1 MFSSQQRKEDIERA
15 QGKVFD
21 VLIVG
26 GGITG
31 ACAARDAVRRGLS
44 TAIVEKNDWAFGTSS
59 RSSKLVHG
67 GLRYLELFDFKLV
80 FEACRE
86 RRRLLLNAP
95 HVVWPQSFMFP
106 VYKGDK
112 NPLFIIAMGLWLYDF
127 LALFRNVQNHQL
139 HGPKRILE
147 VEPELDSERLTGG
160 GQFYD
165 CSTDDA
171 RLTLSHV
178 QSANLEGA
186 CCLSYTRVLDILSE
200 EGKARGARVRDEVG
214 GKEFDIEAKVVL
226 NCTGPWTDAICHM
239 DDPEASPKL
248 RPTKGAHVIV
258 PWERA
263 RATNAL
269 PIISPADER
278 LMFLIPWGDY
288 ALIGTTDT
296 DYDGDYDTISA
307 SREDVQY
314 ILDAANRTL
323 PGAHL
328 APDDVIS
335 TYAGLRPLVVEGGG
349 KDVKE
354 SQVSREHSIYE
365 SHSGLIS
372 IAGGKLTTARSMAQE
387 LVDLAARR
395 LEERFGVRAAR
406 CTTRKAP
413 VFGVDGGD
421 FRKRLERMAGELR
434 LDDDIVS
441 KLQHLGTGAVRV
453 LALLAEGGSLAE
465 RLGDAIPYI
474 EAEVVYSAREEMV
487 VSLSD
492 YMVRRSLIYYED
504 REQGLGCAERVAD
517 LLGAELGWDAE
528 EKGRQVEEYR
538 RVVEL
543 SRSYKNA

>member
-1 MFSSQQRKEDIERA
+1 MFSSQQRKDQIETAR
-15 QGKVFD
+15 GKVFD
-21 VLIVG
+21 VLIIG

-31 ACAARDAVRRGLS
+31 ACAARDAARRGLS
-44 TAIVEKNDWAFGTSS
+44 TAIIEKKDWAFGTSS

-112 NPLFIIAMGLWLYDF
+112 NPLFIIAMGLWMYDF
-127 LALFRNVQNHQL
+127 LALFRNVQSHQL

-147 VEPELDSERLTGG
+147 VEPELDHERLKGG

-178 QSANLEGA
+178 QSAHLEGA
-186 CCLSYTRVLDILSE
+186 CCLSYTRVLDLLHDKD
-200 EGKARGARVRDEVG
+200 KACGVRVRDEVEG
-214 GKEFDIEAKVVL
+214 EEFDIEARMVL
-226 NCTGPWTDAICHM
+226 NCTGPWTDAICRL
-239 DDPEASPKL
+239 DDPEAAPKL

-263 RATNAL
+263 KATNAL

-296 DYDGDYDTISA
+296 DYNEDYDTIHA

-314 ILDAANRTL
+314 ILDAANRSL
-323 PGAHL
+323 PKARL
-328 APDDVIS
+328 TPDDVVS

-365 SHSGLIS
+365 SHSGLIT

-395 LEERFGVRAAR
+395 FEERFGVRAEKCA
-406 CTTRKAP
+406 TKNTP
-413 VFGVDGGD
+413 VFGVDGID
-421 FRKRLERMAGELR
+421 FSKRLERLAGDLR
-434 LDDDIVS
+434 LDSDIVS
-441 KLQHLGTGAVRV
+441 KLQLLGTGAVRV
-453 LALLAEGGSLAE
+453 LAMLSEGGSMAE
-465 RLGDAIPYI
+465 RLGPDVPYI
-474 EAEVVYSAREEMV
+474 EAGVVYSAREEMV
-487 VSLSD
+487 ISLSD
-492 YMVRRSLIYYED
+492 FMVRRSLIYYED
-504 REQGLGCAERVAD
+504 REQGLGCAAKVANI
-517 LLGAELGWDAE
+517 LAGELGWDKK
-528 EKGRQVEEYR
+528 EKKRQLEEYR
-538 RVVEL
+538 GVVEL
-543 SRSYKNA
+543 SRAFKVG

>member
-1 MFSSQQRKEDIERA
+1 MFSSQQRKDQMREAQER
-15 QGKVFD
+15 VFD
-21 VLIVG
+21 VLVVG

-44 TAIVEKNDWAFGTSS
+44 TAVIEKDDWAFGTSS

-112 NPLFIIAMGLWLYDF
+112 NPLFMIAMGLWMYDF

-139 HGPKRILE
+139 HGARRILW
-147 VEPELDSERLTGG
+147 VEPGLDAARLKGG

-178 QSANLEGA
+178 QSAYLEGA
-186 CCLSYTRVLDILSE
+186 ACMNYVQAVDFLRENGRV
-200 EGKARGARVRDEVG
+200 RGARVKDVLG
-214 GKEFDIEAKVVL
+214 GEEFDIEAAVVL
-226 NCTGPWTDAICHM
+226 NCTGPWTDAVCRL
-239 DDPEASPKL
+239 DEAGAAPKL
-248 RPTKGAHVIV
+248 RPTKGAHVVV
-258 PWERA
+258 PWERVKA
-263 RATNAL
+263 HNAL
-269 PIISPADER
+269 PMASPSDKR
-278 LMFLIPWGDY
+278 LLFLVPWGDY

-296 DYDGDYDTISA
+296 DYEGDYDDIRA
-307 SREDVQY
+307 SSEDVDY
-314 ILDAANRTL
+314 ILEAANRTL
-323 PGAHL
+323 PRAGL
-328 APDDVIS
+328 TYDDVVS

-354 SQVSREHSIYE
+354 SQMSREHSIYE

-395 LEERFGVRAAR
+395 LEEGFGIRADR
-406 CTTRKAP
+406 CSTKYAP
-413 VFGVDGGD
+413 VYGKDGTD
-421 FRKRLERMAGELR
+421 FPRRLERLAGEIR
-434 LDDDIVS
+434 LDSDIVS
-441 KLQHLGTGAVRV
+441 KLQLLGTGAVRV
-453 LALLAEGGSLAE
+453 LAMLEEDASLAE
-465 RLGDAIPYI
+465 RLGDGVPYMG
-474 EAEVVYSAREEMV
+474 AEVVYSAREEMV
-487 VSLSD
+487 MTLSD
-492 YMVRRSLIYYED
+492 FMVRRSLIYYED
-504 REQGLGCAERVAD
+504 REQGLGCAEKVAG
-517 LLGAELGWDAE
+517 LLGAELGWNAKE
-528 EKGRQVEEYR
+528 RGRQVEEYR

-543 SRSYKNA
+543 SRAYRK